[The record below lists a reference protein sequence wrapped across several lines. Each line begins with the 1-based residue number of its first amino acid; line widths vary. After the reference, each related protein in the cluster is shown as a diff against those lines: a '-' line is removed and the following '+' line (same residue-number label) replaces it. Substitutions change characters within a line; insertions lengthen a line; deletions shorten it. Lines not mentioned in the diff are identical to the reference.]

1 MDVKNLN
8 LLIITVTIL
17 LIIALIGS
25 FFIFLFYIP
34 KTIENSFGSPNQNLD
49 RSQVILYSARLFFAM
64 SDLLNKRFFIEKEQ
78 LFTISMGESAQEIA
92 QRLYSYG
99 LTPNKT
105 ALVNYLI
112 YSGLDSYL
120 QAGNYQIPSGLNTV
134 ELVELFIDPT
144 PESIDFIILPGWR
157 LEEIA
162 QLLPSSGLNIT
173 QEEFFE
179 IVNQPELFSLPES
192 IPVVQ
197 TLEGLIFA
205 GQYSILRG
213 ASAYEIVDEP
223 LEPLRKQIDAT
234 FEETLSLQNLSLY
247 QAIILASIVQKEAVV
262 ADEKPLIASVF
273 LNRLKMG
280 MPLQSD
286 PTVQFAIGFDNEK
299 KTWWKTPIEE
309 ADLLIDS
316 PYNTYLYND
325 LPPSP
330 ICSIEMDTLIAI
342 AFAEQTDF
350 LFFRSACDGSGRHI
364 FALDYET
371 HLKNACK

>member
-1 MDVKNLN
+1 MDGKNLN

-25 FFIFLFYIP
+25 FFILLFYIP
-34 KTIENSFGSPNQNLD
+34 KTIEKSFGSPNQNLD

-213 ASAYEIVDEP
+213 ASAYEIVDEL
-223 LEPLRKQIDAT
+223 LEPLRAQIDRNS
-234 FEETLSLQNLSLY
+234 EETLYFQDLSFY

-286 PTVQFAIGFDNEK
+286 PTVQFAIGFDDEK